1 MFISHF
7 AVGLSAK
14 AVRPTVSLGIFFLA
28 AQLLDLLW
36 PTFLLLGIETVEI
49 EPGISVVTP
58 LDFTSYPISHS
69 LLMAIVWGALFSAIY
84 WLIRKNVVDALVLFM
99 CVVSHWVLDLIVH
112 IPDLP
117 LYPGNSPKVGFGLWN
132 SLLTTQIVEGILFTL
147 GIFLYLRSTKA
158 KNRTGV
164 FSFWSLILFLLAI
177 HVTNLFSP
185 PPPGVNAIAWVG
197 QAQWLIVA
205 WGFWIDRNRVAA
217 QGRIG

>member
-14 AVRPTVSLGIFFLA
+14 AARPTVSLGIFFLA

-69 LLMAIVWGALFSAIY
+69 LLMAIVWGVLFGTIY
-84 WLIRKNVVDALVLFM
+84 WLVSKNVVNALVLFV
-99 CVVSHWVLDLIVH
+99 CVVSHWILDLIVH

-117 LYPGNSPKVGFGLWN
+117 LFPGNSPKVGFGLWN
-132 SLLTTQIVEGILFTL
+132 SFWATQIIEGILFTM
-147 GIFLYLRSTKA
+147 GIFFYLRSTRA
-158 KNRTGV
+158 KSKTGV
-164 FSFWSLILFLLAI
+164 FSFWSLILFLLVI
-177 HVTNLFSP
+177 HVTNLFGP
-185 PPPGVNAIAWVG
+185 PPPSVNAIAWVG
-197 QAQWLIVA
+197 QAQWLIIA
-205 WGFWIDRNRVAA
+205 WGFWIDRNRVVV
-217 QGRIG
+217 QR